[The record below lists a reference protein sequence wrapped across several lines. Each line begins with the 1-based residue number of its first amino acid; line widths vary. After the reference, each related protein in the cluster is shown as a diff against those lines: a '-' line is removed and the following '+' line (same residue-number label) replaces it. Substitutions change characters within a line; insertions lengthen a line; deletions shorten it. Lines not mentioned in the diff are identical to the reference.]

1 MPLQIIRADI
11 TKMKVDAIVNAA
23 NSTLLG
29 GGGVDGAIHRAAG
42 PELLKECRTLGG
54 CAAGDAKITKGYNLP
69 AKYVIH
75 TVGPIWRD
83 GTYGEP
89 EILASAYRSSLE
101 LADAYHCESVAF
113 PLISAGAYGCPRKTA
128 LSIAVNT
135 IGEYVLEHDL
145 NVFLV
150 IYDKKSFEI
159 GSSWFGSLQTYIDDA
174 YVREQMLAYG
184 SERRYQTT
192 SFASYPAKKKS
203 RFPGIGMGE
212 KKKERKGRKEE
223 TETSFHRPEAE
234 LFSGYAKREEFE
246 ADMMA
251 PNAAPMPQYAMAPAE
266 DLEDRLR
273 RLDESFSKKLL
284 RMIDERGMKDS
295 ECYKKANID
304 RKHFSK
310 IRKDEHYRPKKTT
323 VLAFCIA
330 LELTL
335 PQTRAFLEIAGYA
348 LSHAN
353 VADMIVEFFIE
364 RGNYN
369 IFEINEALFHYDQNL
384 LGS

>member
-23 NSTLLG
+23 NNLLLG

-42 PELLKECRTLGG
+42 PKLLEECRTLGG
-54 CAAGDAKITKGYNLP
+54 CATGDAKITKGYNLP

-75 TVGPIWRD
+75 TVGPVWGD
-83 GTYGEP
+83 GTDGEP
-89 EILASAYRSSLE
+89 ELLASAYRSSLE

-150 IYDKKSFEI
+150 IFDKKSFEI

-174 YVREQMLAYG
+174 YVKEKMLAYG
-184 SERRYQTT
+184 GERRYQTT
-192 SFASYPAKKKS
+192 SVMSAKKKS
-203 RFPGIGMGE
+203 RFPGIGTGE
-212 KKKERKGRKEE
+212 KKKERKGKKEE
-223 TETSFHRPEAE
+223 TETSFYRPEAE
-234 LFSGYAKREEFE
+234 LFSGYAKKEELE

-251 PNAAPMPQYAMAPAE
+251 SNAAPMPQYAKAPA
-266 DLEDRLR
+266 DNLEDRLR
-273 RLDESFSKKLL
+273 QLDESFSTKLL
-284 RMIDERGMKDS
+284 HMIDERGMTDA

-310 IRKDEHYRPKKTT
+310 IRNDEHYRPKKTT

-335 PQTRAFLEIAGYA
+335 PQTRAFLESAGYA

-384 LGS
+384 LGC